1 MISLIH
7 AHPHPGRSRANRA
20 MLAGVTDLPGIQV
33 RDLYALYPDFS
44 IDVQAEQRSLL
55 ESRAIIVQHP
65 IYWYSMPALLK
76 LWIDDVLAYGWAY
89 GLGAGEGGG
98 RLQGKPF
105 LWAVTAGGGG
115 GDYRP
120 GGSHQRSFEHY
131 VWPML
136 QTARYCGMQWQ
147 EPFVLFDAQRLAA
160 AELAA
165 RVAAYR
171 GAVQRLIDGVR

>member
-20 MLAGVTDLPGIQV
+20 LLAGVADLPDIRV

-55 ESRAIIVQHP
+55 ESKAIIVQHP
-65 IYWYSMPALLK
+65 IYWYAMPALLK
-76 LWIDDVLAYGWAY
+76 LWIDEVFAYGWAY
-89 GLGAGEGGG
+89 GEGGA
-98 RLQGKPF
+98 RLSGMPF

-115 GDYRP
+115 DDYRP
-120 GGSHQRSFEHY
+120 GGSHQRSFDHY
-131 VWPML
+131 TWPML

-147 EPFVLFDAQRLAA
+147 EPFILFDAQRLGAD
-160 AELAA
+160 ELAA

-171 GAVQRLIDGVR
+171 AAVLRLIDGVR